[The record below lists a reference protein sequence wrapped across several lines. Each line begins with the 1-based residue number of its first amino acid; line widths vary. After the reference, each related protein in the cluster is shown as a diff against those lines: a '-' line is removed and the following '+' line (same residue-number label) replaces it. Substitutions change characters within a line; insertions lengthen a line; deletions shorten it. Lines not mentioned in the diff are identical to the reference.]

1 MSFSIANLTPKQKK
15 AMVGIGTLIVFIS
28 AILTAAIAAGV
39 IIRTSGVLQERSYAV
54 AGQARKRLVT
64 GLEVTEVYGNSN
76 VSVPDIPQLE
86 INIRLRPGASEVN
99 LRQMGMT
106 VTTETFARAA
116 TLQHSTASRY
126 NESLL
131 GITISNES
139 WYALKSDLD
148 NDGVTDYVRVGINS
162 SGNDFLMFNV
172 SSEGLANVS
181 LGKDIS
187 SASTTPVSLSLSEAK
202 IDYDDGIFGYM
213 TLSGNATQDNNITIS
228 SFVSGNKFF
237 FTQFPAKDLC
247 NFETVIPERFFCYQT
262 KLGDSDTILEPG
274 ESLVLFYKFRNKY
287 ALREDEEVQISFVPK
302 DGAITYLYAKIPAVV
317 RKTKVL
323 IWPS

>member
-1 MSFSIANLTPKQKK
+1 MLTLSKRKR
-15 AMVGIGTLIVFIS
+15 AFVGIGTLIIFIA

-116 TLQHSTASRY
+116 TLQHSSANRY

-131 GITISNES
+131 DVTLTNDS
-139 WYALKSDLD
+139 WYSLTADLD
-148 NDGVTDYVRVGINS
+148 NDGVTDYVKILAR
-162 SGNDFLMFNV
+162 SGNDYLLFNV
-172 SSEGLANVS
+172 SSEDILANVS
-181 LGKDIS
+181 LGVDL
-187 SASTTPVSLSLSEAK
+187 ANAGTTPVKISLDEAK
-202 IDYDDGIFGYM
+202 INANDNIYGYV
-213 TLSGNATQDNNITIS
+213 TINGNATENNNLTIS
-228 SFVSGNKFF
+228 SSVSGNKFF
-237 FTQFPAKDLC
+237 FTQFPAQDLC
-247 NFETVIPERFFCYQT
+247 NFETVIPERFFCYNT
-262 KLGDSDTILEPG
+262 KLGDSDPILEPG
-274 ESLVLFYKFRNKY
+274 EAYVLYYKFRNEY
-287 ALREDEEVQISFVPK
+287 ALAEDEEVQISFVPK